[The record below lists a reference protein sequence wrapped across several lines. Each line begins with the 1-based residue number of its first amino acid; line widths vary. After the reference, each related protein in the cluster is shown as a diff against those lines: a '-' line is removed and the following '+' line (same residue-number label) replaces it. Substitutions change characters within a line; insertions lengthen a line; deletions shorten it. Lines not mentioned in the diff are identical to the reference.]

1 MDGTETGSEKPMSR
15 RAVFVVAWG
24 MFFAVFWTIVL
35 LFGGGCCNIAVRSES
50 GKRSPYFLQPHP
62 YYSTARV
69 WDDCICAP
77 AHLDDGPDAIWSAVA
92 TVTWPLWVVDEACEV
107 VLDTIFLPLD
117 ATYYCCKGE

>member
-15 RAVFVVAWG
+15 RAVFVAVWG

-35 LFGGGCCNIAVRSES
+35 LLWGGCCNIAVRSES

-62 YYSTARV
+62 YYSTATV

-77 AHLDDGPDAIWSAVA
+77 WEHQGGPDAIWSAVA
-92 TVTWPLWVVDEACEV
+92 TLTWPTWVVDEACEV
-107 VLDTIFLPLD
+107 VLDTIFLPAD
-117 ATYYCCKGE
+117 AMCYSCKGE

>member
-1 MDGTETGSEKPMSR
+1 MDDTGTRIEKLKSR
-15 RAVFVVAWG
+15 RAVFVAVWG
-24 MFFAVFWTIVL
+24 MFFAIFWAIVL

-62 YYSTARV
+62 YYSTAEV
-69 WDDCICAP
+69 WDNCICAP
-77 AHLDDGPDAIWSAVA
+77 SHLNGGPDAIWSAVA

>member
-15 RAVFVVAWG
+15 RAAFVVAWG
-24 MFFAVFWTIVL
+24 MFFSVFWTIAL

-62 YYSTARV
+62 YYSTEQV

-77 AHLDDGPDAIWSAVA
+77 AHLNDGPDAIWSAVA

-117 ATYYCCKGE
+117 ATYYCCNGE

>member
-1 MDGTETGSEKPMSR
+1 MEGTETGSEQPMSR
-15 RAVFVVAWG
+15 RAVFVLAWG
-24 MFFAVFWTIVL
+24 MFFVVFWTIVL

-62 YYSTARV
+62 YYSTVQV

-77 AHLDDGPDAIWSAVA
+77 AHLNDGPDAIWSAVA

-107 VLDTIFLPLD
+107 VLDTIFLPFD